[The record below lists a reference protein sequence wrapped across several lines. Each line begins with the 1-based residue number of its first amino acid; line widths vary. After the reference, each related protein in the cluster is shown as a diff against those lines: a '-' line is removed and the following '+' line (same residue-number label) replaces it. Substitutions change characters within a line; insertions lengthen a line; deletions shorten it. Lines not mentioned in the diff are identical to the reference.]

1 MPDFQNPAAF
11 LLLLLIPV
19 LYLLRYAGF
28 FSRMS
33 FLITLSDWNGKYFPW
48 EKKPRNFA
56 SMFSRICGCIG
67 FVVTVIAL
75 ADPVLYRQERVYT
88 SRGTDVMFVIDVS
101 PSMAAKD
108 IGGIS
113 RLEAAK
119 HAVTELVNDNIGA
132 TFGVVAMGEEAS
144 IVIPPTVDK
153 KIFHERLSALSL
165 GNLGDGT
172 AIGTGLATAVFHMAS
187 SGAPKKCI
195 VLVTDGENNAGAI
208 HPETAAELAAKNN
221 IIVYTLGVGTT
232 GSVPIEYIDPVTN
245 ERYTPYCIE
254 PSLGAD
260 RVALAF
266 LCEAYDEENISEDPA
281 KPDVRTVL
289 HLHPALA
296 PVKAAVLPLSKKLS
310 DKAGEVFDEPQ
321 EGGEF
326 DEVLT
331 RFFGKDWEMV

>member
-144 IVIPPTVDK
+144 IGIPPTVDK
-153 KIFHERLSALSL
+153 KIFHERLAALSL

-232 GSVPIEYIDPVTN
+232 GSVPIEYIDPVTGKS
-245 ERYTPYCIE
+245 YTGFLN
-254 PSLGAD
+254 STFD
-260 RVALAF
+260 VNALRQIAQ
-266 LCEAYDEENISEDPA
+266 
-281 KPDVRTVL
+281 V
-289 HLHPALA
+289 
-296 PVKAAVLPLSKKLS
+296 
-310 DKAGEVFDEPQ
+310 
-321 EGGEF
+321 GGG
-326 DEVLT
+326 
-331 RFFGKDWEMV
+331 RFFEIQAISDFSLALSVIIKNQNVVQTYHSKTVNYDFYDKLILIAGIMFVLSWFVRRICLQEFI